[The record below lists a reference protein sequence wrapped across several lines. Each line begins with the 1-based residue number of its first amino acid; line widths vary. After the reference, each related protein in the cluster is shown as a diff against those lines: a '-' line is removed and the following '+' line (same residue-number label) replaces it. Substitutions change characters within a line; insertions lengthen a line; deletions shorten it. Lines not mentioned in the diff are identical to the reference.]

1 VLKAR
6 SVLALFLLASAL
18 SSSATAS
25 PGAAPVKVAFLQ
37 GEQVVYV
44 DRPGSTLQQAMTAA
58 LVAGPTKS
66 EGARKIK
73 TQIPS
78 GTALRA
84 VSLKDR
90 VATID
95 LGEKFANG
103 TRFDS
108 LSARVVQVVLTA
120 TRFPNVRAVRL
131 LVKGGTPLGLF
142 PASSRFIRS
151 PPRALRR
158 RTSRRRP
165 HRRLN
170 LPAPNRTRHVLSSS
184 AWPTSAS

>member
-6 SVLALFLLASAL
+6 SVLALLLLATAL

-25 PGAAPVKVAFLQ
+25 PRAAPVKVAFLQ

-44 DRPGSTLQQAMTAA
+44 DRPGSTLQQAMTA

-90 VATID
+90 VAT
-95 LGEKFANG
+95 
-103 TRFDS
+103 T
-108 LSARVVQVVLTA
+108 SAR
-120 TRFPNVRAVRL
+120 
-131 LVKGGTPLGLF
+131 
-142 PASSRFIRS
+142 SSRTGRGS
-151 PPRALRR
+151 
-158 RTSRRRP
+158 T
-165 HRRLN
+165 
-170 LPAPNRTRHVLSSS
+170 V
-184 AWPTSAS
+184 